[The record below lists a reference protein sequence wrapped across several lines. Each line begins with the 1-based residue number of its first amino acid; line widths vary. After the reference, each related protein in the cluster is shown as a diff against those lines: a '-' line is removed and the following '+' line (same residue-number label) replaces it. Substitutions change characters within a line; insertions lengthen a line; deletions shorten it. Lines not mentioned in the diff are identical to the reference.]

1 MITCKESNG
10 YLQIVEH
17 DLFFSTSII
26 FDTKNELL
34 IVDKRRWIFFK
45 KSFIHR
51 FSDVDYLYSN
61 YKEYKYGDGFTD
73 GIYILEIL
81 NNAGSILW
89 NCEIYNDEHFYR
101 KILNELHEKLGANFR
116 LKSLKAHS
124 VICKYCKRLIS
135 KSSNWCIYCG
145 KTKAGKGAGS
155 IHD

>member
-10 YLQIVEH
+10 YLQIVER
-17 DLFFSTSII
+17 DLFFATSII

-61 YKEYKYGDGFTD
+61 YKESKYGDGFTD
-73 GIYILEIL
+73 DTYILEIL

-89 NCEIYNDEHFYR
+89 NCEIYNDERFYR
-101 KILNELHEKLGANFR
+101 KILNKLHEKLGASLR
-116 LKSLKAHS
+116 RKSLEAHS
-124 VICKYCKRLIS
+124 VICEYCKRLTS
-135 KSSNWCIYCG
+135 KSFNWCIYCG
-145 KTKAGKGAGS
+145 KTKAGKGPGS
-155 IHD
+155 IYD